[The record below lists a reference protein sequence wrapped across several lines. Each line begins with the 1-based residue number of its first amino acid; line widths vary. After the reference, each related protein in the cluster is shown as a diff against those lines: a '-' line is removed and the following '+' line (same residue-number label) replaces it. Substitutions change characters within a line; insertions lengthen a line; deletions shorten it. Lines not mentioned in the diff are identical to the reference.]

1 VCRKWV
7 RGLALKITIFG
18 LTISSSWGNGHATP
32 YRAILKALH
41 HRGHRIVFYEKDVE
55 YYALRR
61 DFTQCSFCDLVL
73 YSTWEEVRERAL
85 GDAADSD
92 VIMTAS
98 YCPEGARIN
107 DALLQLDRPLH
118 VYYDLDTPV
127 SLNNLNAGD
136 LPYVTRQQIPAFDL
150 VLSWT
155 GGDGLTELT
164 ERWGARMVRPLF
176 GCVDP
181 DIYHRVDPRPEFT
194 SALSYMGTYAADRQ
208 QKVDDLFLEPARR
221 REDLEFV
228 LAGTFYPWHW
238 QWPAN
243 VRRFDHVAPE
253 QHPGLY
259 SSSRITLNIT
269 REDMARS
276 GWCPSGRFF
285 EAAACGTPIISD
297 WWNGLDDFFKPGQ
310 EIVLASSSDD
320 VIAALAMSDEDLQR
334 IAARARERTLSE
346 NTGEHRAEELLKYFD
361 EAQRSANSWVPSFAR
376 AGNGVKGGENIV
388 NQEAQS

>member
-1 VCRKWV
+1 MCRDP
-7 RGLALKITIFG
+7 RFEDTLKITIFG

-41 HRGHRIVFYEKDVE
+41 RRGHHVVFYEKDVE

-61 DFTQCSFCDLVL
+61 DFNQCSYCELVL
-73 YSTWEEVRERAL
+73 YRTWHEIRERAL
-85 GDAADSD
+85 RDAADSD
-92 VIMTAS
+92 VVMTAS
-98 YCPEGARIN
+98 YCPEGAQIN
-107 DALLQLDRPLH
+107 TELLDFDKPLH

-127 SLNNLNAGD
+127 SLNNLNNGD
-136 LPYVTRQQIPAFDL
+136 LQYLTRDQMPAFDL

-155 GGDGLTELT
+155 GGDGLRELS

-181 DIYHRVDPRPEFT
+181 DVYRRVDPRPEFT

-208 QKVDDLFLEPARR
+208 QKVDDFFLEPARR
-221 REDLEFV
+221 REDLNFV
-228 LAGTFYPWHW
+228 LAGTLYPWHW

-253 QHPGLY
+253 QHSALY

-297 WWNGLDDFFKPGQ
+297 WWNGLADFFTPGE
-310 EIVLASSSDD
+310 EIVLARSSDD
-320 VIAALAMSDEDLQR
+320 VMTALSMSDEELQR
-334 IAARARERTLSE
+334 IARLARERTLAE
-346 NTGEHRAEELLKYFD
+346 DTGDHRAEELLKYLD
-361 EAQRSANSWVPSFAR
+361 EAQRSSSSWVPSLTSAEKS
-376 AGNGVKGGENIV
+376 AV
-388 NQEAQS
+388 NRDITSV

>member
-1 VCRKWV
+1 
-7 RGLALKITIFG
+7 LKITIFG

-41 HRGHRIVFYEKDVE
+41 RRGHHIVFYEKDVE

-61 DFTQCSFCDLVL
+61 DFTKCDYCELVL
-73 YSTWEEVRERAL
+73 YRTWSAVRDRAL
-85 GDAADSD
+85 RDAAESD
-92 VIMTAS
+92 VVMTAS
-98 YCPEGARIN
+98 YCSEGAQIN
-107 DALLQLDRPLH
+107 NELLDFGKPLH
-118 VYYDLDTPV
+118 VYYDLDTPISLN
-127 SLNNLNAGD
+127 SLNNGD
-136 LPYVTRQQIPAFDL
+136 LPYVTRNQIPAFDL

-155 GGDGLTELT
+155 GGDGLRELS

-181 DIYHRVDPRPEFT
+181 DVYRRVESRPEFT
-194 SALSYMGTYAADRQ
+194 AALSYMGTYAADRQ
-208 QKVDDLFLEPARR
+208 QKVDDFFLEPARR
-221 REDLEFV
+221 REDLNFV
-228 LAGTFYPWHW
+228 LAGTLYPWHW

-253 QHPGLY
+253 QHPALY

-297 WWNGLDDFFKPGQ
+297 WWNGLGDFFTPGE
-310 EIVLASSSDD
+310 EIVLARSSDD
-320 VIAALAMSDEDLQR
+320 VMTALSMSDEELQN
-334 IAARARERTLSE
+334 IACRARERTLSE
-346 NTGEHRAEELLKYFD
+346 NTGDHRAEELLKYFE
-361 EAQRSANSWVPSFAR
+361 EAQGSTTNWVPSLAR
-376 AGNGVKGGENIV
+376 TEKSVANSENT
-388 NQEAQS
+388 SL

>member
-1 VCRKWV
+1 
-7 RGLALKITIFG
+7 LKITIFG

-41 HRGHRIVFYEKDVE
+41 RRGHQVVFYEKDVE

-61 DFTQCSFCDLVL
+61 DFTQSSYCDLVL
-73 YSTWEEVRERAL
+73 YRTWAEVRERAL
-85 GDAADSD
+85 RDAADSD
-92 VIMTAS
+92 VVMTAS
-98 YCPEGARIN
+98 YCPEGAQIN
-107 DALLQLDRPLH
+107 AELLDLEQPLH

-127 SLNNLNAGD
+127 SLNNLNNGD
-136 LPYVTRQQIPAFDL
+136 LPYVTRHQMPAFDL

-155 GGDGLTELT
+155 GGDSLRELN

-181 DIYHRVDPRPEFT
+181 DVYRRVDPRPEFS

-208 QKVDDLFLEPARR
+208 QKVDDFFLEPARR
-221 REDLEFV
+221 REDLNFV
-228 LAGTFYPWHW
+228 LAGTLYPWHW

-253 QHPGLY
+253 QHPALY

-297 WWNGLDDFFKPGQ
+297 WWNGLDDFFTPGQ
-310 EIVLASSSDD
+310 EIVLARSSDD
-320 VIAALAMSDEDLQR
+320 VMRALSMSDEELQN
-334 IAARARERTLSE
+334 IAQRARERTLAE
-346 NTGEHRAEELLKYFD
+346 NTGDHRAEELLKHFD
-361 EAQRSANSWVPSFAR
+361 EAQRSGGSWMPSIAR
-376 AGNGVKGGENIV
+376 AEKSAVNSENR
-388 NQEAQS
+388 SL